1 MDSTDSAA
9 VYWFAELKDRE
20 YTGWRKAAW
29 AIKSVIGG
37 FVGQG
42 PSVADLVIA
51 RRDTG
56 EVVSSRPAGDV
67 TEAGQMLMTARR
79 ELFQMTRDQFA
90 AEWSL
95 DAPTNGTQDT
105 GSPEPA
111 S

>member
-20 YTGWRKAAW
+20 FTGWRKAAW
-29 AIKSVIGG
+29 TVKSVIGG

-51 RRDTG
+51 RRETG
-56 EVVSSRPAGDV
+56 EVVYSKPAGDV

-79 ELFQMTRDQFA
+79 ELFQMTREQFA

-95 DAPTNGTQDT
+95 DAPTNGPHDA
-105 GSPEPA
+105 GAPGPA